1 MDIDISLSGIQ
12 KDSSFLDKEILSET
26 REESQTESYSA
37 AQVLDKLERAWM
49 DEKMCPELLEHHM
62 EFVDVMLEQLK
73 ELEVMISQAT
83 SKADIRVAAH
93 LEEFAQLIASDPIEQ
108 TKLTDDELTFV
119 TGFWSNIKTHLDESA
134 GKNMPE
140 NVRKI
145 NMDKM
150 MIKPEYYKYV
160 FIKVEK
166 PITGVT
172 VSEPGGIEDE
182 VVDFDEDDQQLLPYK
197 TIQNLLMNG
206 SVHLI

>member
-1 MDIDISLSGIQ
+1 
-12 KDSSFLDKEILSET
+12 
-26 REESQTESYSA
+26 
-37 AQVLDKLERAWM
+37 
-49 DEKMCPELLEHHM
+49 
-62 EFVDVMLEQLK
+62 
-73 ELEVMISQAT
+73 
-83 SKADIRVAAH
+83 
-93 LEEFAQLIASDPIEQ
+93 
-108 TKLTDDELTFV
+108 
-119 TGFWSNIKTHLDESA
+119 
-134 GKNMPE
+134 
-140 NVRKI
+140 
-145 NMDKM
+145 